1 MSGGIG
7 KLGQQWGKVDANNAL
22 VVSLVG
28 GMTGDI
34 VTATEA
40 FILGAATTAGIR
52 MDLESGVL
60 AVREGDDSAYGALST
75 GAIKV
80 NAQTPGVTTAQL
92 YSPNGADLYY
102 NGVQLAASTA
112 GDITGSG
119 ATAQLPVFTG
129 ANAVAG
135 NAALTYDGTT
145 FTVGAMLD
153 ATRVSVTGTTAG
165 AVAIAGDYYSHVL
178 LAVGYNGTSPLNEPH
193 QVGVYSAIVAN
204 SASATGVTGSAATD
218 GYSIGFETAIGT
230 DAGGTVPWVVGYSI
244 GSISKG
250 VGDTIVRTTGIAGI
264 EETAGTHNAFFAP
277 ADSTFTGNWFVY
289 YNGSRPSFLGTGA
302 LTLGEEVYRNVDDDF
317 LRVSGGNA
325 AGTGANL
332 LLFGSTHA
340 TNPNQMILTG
350 SGGITLTGAT
360 GITGATTITGALTYT
375 GTGIVGSDMHRSI
388 DTDFLRVSGGDG
400 AGTGANLILFG
411 STHATNPNQMSIS
424 ATGGVLI
431 GNTSNLF
438 VGGSAAR
445 STTAG
450 TNQVI
455 LTNGTAPVGTLA
467 NGVSFYS
474 TAGEARVMDAAGNA
488 TLLSPH
494 DHDTNEWI
502 YWSKNTVTGQVLRVD
517 MERLMRRLDQEFG
530 GGFITESVE

>member
-80 NAQTPGVTTAQL
+80 NAQTPGVTDAQL

-145 FTVGAMLD
+145 FTVGAILD

-277 ADSTFTGNWFVY
+277 ADSTFTGNWFIY
-289 YNGSRPSFLGTGA
+289 YNGSRPSWLGTGA
-302 LTLGEEVYRNVDDDF
+302 LTIGEEVYRNVDDDF

-340 TNPNQMILTG
+340 TNAGQAIL
-350 SGGITLTGAT
+350 
-360 GITGATTITGALTYT
+360 GATTLT
-375 GTGIVGSDMHRSI
+375 V
-388 DTDFLRVSGGDG
+388 
-400 AGTGANLILFG
+400 
-411 STHATNPNQMSIS
+411 
-424 ATGGVLI
+424 
-431 GNTSNLF
+431 
-438 VGGSAAR
+438 
-445 STTAG
+445 
-450 TNQVI
+450 
-455 LTNGTAPVGTLA
+455 TAPVTQITATTSVTATTPALVTTGKLTMATSRAATYGAGDWGYDSTSGSYIMPKAGSGADFVLYNNDGYSALVVDNSSDLLLYSRNALALTLGA
-467 NGVSFYS
+467 SQAATFVGAVDAPSYNVGGAAGVSFS
-474 TAGEARVMDAAGNA
+474 GAVTNLTIVNGIVTAA
-488 TLLSPH
+488 S
-494 DHDTNEWI
+494 
-502 YWSKNTVTGQVLRVD
+502 
-517 MERLMRRLDQEFG
+517 
-530 GGFITESVE
+530 